1 MILERVLD
9 ADHRIGRPDPQSAAT
24 MSRLR
29 VRDLMTHRVVAV
41 RPDDTLATLHE
52 LMLDYEVRH
61 MPVVSDGGEL
71 VGLVSHRDLLR
82 GSLIEQADVP
92 EHLEQVVLKR
102 VKVHEVMTENVETV
116 AADTDLR
123 DAAEVMFVNKYG
135 CLPVTEG
142 SRLVGILTES
152 DFVRFMARG
161 Q

>member
-1 MILERVLD
+1 MTQRV
-9 ADHRIGRPDPQSAAT
+9 I
-24 MSRLR
+24 
-29 VRDLMTHRVVAV
+29 AV
-41 RPDDTLATLHE
+41 RPDNTLAALRD
-52 LMLDYEVRH
+52 LMLEYEVRH
-61 MPVVSDGGEL
+61 MPVVGDGGEL

-92 EHLEQVVLKR
+92 SHLEQVVLER
-102 VKVHEVMTENVETV
+102 IQVREVMIENVETV
-116 AADTDLR
+116 GVDTDLR

-135 CLPVTEG
+135 CLPVTDE

>member
-1 MILERVLD
+1 
-9 ADHRIGRPDPQSAAT
+9 

-41 RPDDTLATLHE
+41 RPDNNLATLRD

-61 MPVVSDGGEL
+61 MPVVNDGGKL
-71 VGLVSHRDLLR
+71 MGLVSHRDLLR

-92 EHLEQVVLKR
+92 SHMEQVVLER
-102 VKVHEVMTENVETV
+102 IQVREVMTENVETV
-116 AADTDLR
+116 GADADLR

-135 CLPVTEG
+135 CLPVTEK

-152 DFVRFMARG
+152 GFVRFMARG